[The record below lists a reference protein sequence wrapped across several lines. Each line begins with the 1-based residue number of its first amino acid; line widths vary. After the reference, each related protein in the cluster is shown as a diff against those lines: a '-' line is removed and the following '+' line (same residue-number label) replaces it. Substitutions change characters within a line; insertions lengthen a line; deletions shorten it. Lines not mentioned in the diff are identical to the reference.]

1 MKINILFSRVG
12 IEPTISRFYSHTL
25 CPCATTGLYIMIS
38 IEISAEI
45 RDLILMAELNSRIYG
60 YTLLDIYIL
69 ISYKQKM

>member
-1 MKINILFSRVG
+1 
-12 IEPTISRFYSHTL
+12 
-25 CPCATTGLYIMIS
+25 MIS

-45 RDLILMAELNSRIYG
+45 RDLILMTELNSRIYS